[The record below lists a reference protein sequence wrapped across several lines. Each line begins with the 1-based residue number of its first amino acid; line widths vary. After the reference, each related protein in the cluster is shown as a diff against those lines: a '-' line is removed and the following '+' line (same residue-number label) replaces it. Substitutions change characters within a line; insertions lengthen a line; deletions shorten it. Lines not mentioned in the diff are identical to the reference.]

1 MAIPNMF
8 NEDLDSLLAKAVGAA
23 TKKDGNMAE
32 LKQSIVHIK
41 SECPKIQQIIDG
53 KKGVSLSEEECRLL
67 SEYFA
72 LDNKMIAFEYRVCY
86 LKGFT
91 AVSYTHLDVYKRQ
104 E

>member
-8 NEDLDSLLAKAVGAA
+8 NEDLDSLLDKAFGEAVRN
-23 TKKDGNMAE
+23 DGDMME
-32 LKQSIVHIK
+32 LKQSIVRIK

-53 KKGVSLSEEECRLL
+53 KKGVSLSEEECGLL

-72 LDNKMIAFEYRVCY
+72 QDNKMIALEYRVCY

-91 AVSYTHLDVYKRQ
+91 DGTATKELF